1 MLSQIPDVSDKHL
14 LPLSIEREGH
24 RLNKVYMLPHYS
36 ALLLPVSL
44 TGVMNISRVDK
55 RNPSAV
61 K

>member
-1 MLSQIPDVSDKHL
+1 MPSQTQDVLDRLFFL
-14 LPLSIEREGH
+14 LPEREGH
-24 RLNKVYMLPHYS
+24 GLNKVYMLPHSS

-55 RNPSAV
+55 RDPSAF